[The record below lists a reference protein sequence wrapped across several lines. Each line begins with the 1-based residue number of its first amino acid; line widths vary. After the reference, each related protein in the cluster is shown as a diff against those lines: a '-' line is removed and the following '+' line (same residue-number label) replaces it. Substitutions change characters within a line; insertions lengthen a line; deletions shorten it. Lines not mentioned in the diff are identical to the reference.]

1 MFFWNDEKIEVVYAD
16 KKPFVACSNFFE
28 AKFDSG
34 EVGPVE
40 VAVKPNEEKTE
51 VIRKGKSKK
60 SQLTLKS
67 EWKQFAKDSDGHCCS
82 KGQRVVQS
90 ILSPLPRRVEK
101 QRTTIEWRQWR
112 LPFEG

>member
-1 MFFWNDEKIEVVYAD
+1 MLGRDWLHSNGCVPSTLHQLMFFWNDEKIEVVYAD

-51 VIRKGKSKK
+51 GSYDSKGKIEEESAD
-60 SQLTLKS
+60 T
-67 EWKQFAKDSDGHCCS
+67 E
-82 KGQRVVQS
+82 V
-90 ILSPLPRRVEK
+90 RVEAVC
-101 QRTTIEWRQWR
+101 QR
-112 LPFEG
+112 L

>member
-1 MFFWNDEKIEVVYAD
+1 MPSTLHQLMFFWNDEKIEVVYAD

-60 SQLTLKS
+60 SQLTV
-67 EWKQFAKDSDGHCCS
+67 SDQH
-82 KGQRVVQS
+82 V
-90 ILSPLPRRVEK
+90 RVEAVC
-101 QRTTIEWRQWR
+101 QR
-112 LPFEG
+112 L